1 MIFSGTARRWG
12 QIRRGYLWSVSVR
25 STDLDFSPQKN
36 LNPYPAQLSVKGVCK
51 GESPV
56 PLCPVLLPFA
66 GAKGRPP
73 RRAVLTMPLQ
83 KAPPRRQAT
92 TNYPTPEA
100 EKGNRGTD
108 MGEKGGKLNKKAC
121 CISMLGGR
129 VRLAI
134 CPERLYNYNVV
145 ICNAHKE
152 AQTRPNKQE
161 GGMEHGTKPQQ

>member
-1 MIFSGTARRWG
+1 MGAAFQIRKGEKEFLG
-12 QIRRGYLWSVSVR
+12 QIGSRLSASR
-25 STDLDFSPQKN
+25 SFIKSIHLYA
-36 LNPYPAQLSVKGVCK
+36 YPAGGYFSMKK
-51 GESPV
+51 S
-56 PLCPVLLPFA
+56 
-66 GAKGRPP
+66 
-73 RRAVLTMPLQ
+73 
-83 KAPPRRQAT
+83 
-92 TNYPTPEA
+92 NPTPEA
-100 EKGNRGTD
+100 EKGNRGAD